1 MTISTKSTIT
11 LNGESFFEAERIG
24 FTDDGAFVIDL
35 FTTPAPSPRGSYFT
49 VIPISP
55 ADYRINNKTKTSVAD
70 HGEHIT
76 VYDDWGSPTTIGA
89 SRDVLEAVLE
99 ECEANNMPLRDML

>member
-1 MTISTKSTIT
+1 MTISTKSEIT
-11 LNGESFFEAERIG
+11 LNGERFFEAEKIG

-55 ADYRINNKTKTSVAD
+55 ADYRIGSKTKAAVAD

-76 VYDDWGSPTTIGA
+76 VYDDWGSPITIGA
-89 SRDVLEAVLE
+89 SRDVLDVLLK
-99 ECEANNMPLRDML
+99 ECEANNIPLRDML